1 MGFNASLR
9 TLRLSTNGGRT
20 YQSMLANSIGGA
32 GSVRRIYGYSR
43 KYTPQYNPYQFYLN
57 YIVQ

>member
-1 MGFNASLR
+1 MGFNGALR

-20 YQSMLANSIGGA
+20 YQSMLANSVGGA

-43 KYTPQYNPYQFYLN
+43 KYTPELSPYQFYLK
-57 YIVQ
+57 YIVK

>member
-1 MGFNASLR
+1 MAALR

-57 YIVQ
+57 YIVK

>member
-20 YQSMLANSIGGA
+20 YQSMLASAVGGA
-32 GSVRRIYGYSR
+32 GSVRRIYGYAR
-43 KYTPQYNPYQFYLN
+43 KTNPEFNAYQFYLN
-57 YIVQ
+57 YIVK